1 MTKNKSPNRILTL
14 ISVIVIQLCV
24 GIAYIWS
31 VFQSGIAQ
39 SLFGGNNASASL
51 PYSILLAILSAGS
64 IIGGILA
71 SKISIKYVVMIGG
84 FIISL
89 GFFLASFTTP
99 QFPEALWLT
108 YGVLGGI
115 GMGFVY
121 SPSIACVQKCF
132 PDKKGLV
139 TGLVVAGLG
148 LGGVVFTPIVE
159 SIITYYGGVGNG
171 ELMAFRI
178 IAVIFL
184 VVCTVGSLFLSTPK
198 VAATSAVSA
207 NIKDLRPTQVLKSP
221 MFYLITLSMM
231 LACMSGLMMIGF
243 AKPIAI
249 GRGMVETASIGVLMI
264 SLSNAAGRLVWG
276 MVSDKIGRI
285 NTLVILMLGA
295 ATMSLLVN
303 FAQGAL
309 IFVLIAFVGFFYGG
323 FLSTFPSL
331 TAEAFGPK
339 NVAINYGMVLI
350 GFGFAAIIASY
361 IAGVFLN
368 LADGDMDKMFP
379 AFAIAATCALIGV
392 GIILIVKK
400 MLNNKKI
407 D

>member
-1 MTKNKSPNRILTL
+1 MTKGKSPSRILTL

-31 VFQSGIAQ
+31 VFQSGLAQ
-39 SLFGGNNASASL
+39 SLFEGNNASASL
-51 PYSILLAILSAGS
+51 PYSILLAILSGGS

-99 QFPEALWLT
+99 EFPESLWLT

-148 LGGVVFTPIVE
+148 LGGVIFTPIVE
-159 SIITYYGGVGNG
+159 SIITLNGGSGEG

-178 IAVIFL
+178 IAIIFL
-184 VVCTVGSLFLSTPK
+184 VVCTIGSLFLNTPNTT
-198 VAATSAVSA
+198 ATNTASAS
-207 NIKDLRPTQVLKSP
+207 IKDLRPMQVLKSP
-221 MFYLITLSMM
+221 IFYLITISML

-276 MVSDKIGRI
+276 MVSDKIGRV
-285 NTLVILMLGA
+285 NTLIILMLGGA
-295 ATMSLLVN
+295 AMSLLVN

-350 GFGFAAIIASY
+350 GFGVAAIVSSY
-361 IAGVFLN
+361 IAGIFLN

-379 AFAIAATCALIGV
+379 AFAIAAACSLVGV
-392 GIILIVKK
+392 AVILLVKK
-400 MLNNKKI
+400 MLKK
-407 D
+407 